1 MSNRNMWALAAGLED
16 DSAIVDQVQVNIS
29 ETHDEDGVPLE
40 YNDIDTG
47 EAIAEPIEAQAVE
60 AELEVEDAEDV
71 VEKLQD
77 TAEDLENHLVGIESR
92 IRSEQGLTA
101 NEVSTML
108 VGLRR
113 TFPNIAAVHPGNES
127 FNHSRISASLEVKD
141 RIVNGLQELWKK
153 IKALVERVLVK
164 MTQWYAK
171 LFSQAART
179 LSKVEAIKKKAQN
192 TKGGAQDDTVEIT
205 GIAETLANAQG
216 KIPTGA
222 NEIRAEL
229 EKMVKITH
237 WVFTTV
243 NSNTKGVTAELKTKF
258 KNIIDSASKQAANS
272 SGDSSINEDVT
283 FINSLLTTPAAAGGP
298 TTSVNSDSRFEG
310 LAAVAAVELPGNKG
324 IFYKTGVEGARNGKM
339 QASSMNNASLVTKH
353 YENIGATIMDFDGTV
368 NRKIDNKQDF
378 TTLNSATVVN
388 LCESAITILK
398 KIVEF
403 KSGYRDVTNYNKD
416 LQKEIDKAVSS
427 AQRDTNL
434 KKNASALSITS
445 QLIRGAGAVMQKT
458 TKFYPKISALLIKII
473 NAVMLWCTRSLSN
486 HKMD

>member
-1 MSNRNMWALAAGLED
+1 MSNPWALAAGLED

-108 VGLRR
+108 VGLHR
-113 TFPNIAAVHPGNES
+113 TFPNIAAIHPGNES
-127 FNHSRISASLEVKD
+127 FNHSRLSASLEVKD
-141 RIVNGLQELWKK
+141 RIVSGIQELWRK
-153 IKALVERVLVK
+153 IKAMVERVLVK
-164 MTQWYAK
+164 MTQWFAK

-179 LSKVEAIKKKAQN
+179 LSKVQAIKKKAQN
-192 TKGGAQDDTVEIT
+192 TKGGAQDDTIEIS
-205 GIAETLANAQG
+205 GIADTLADSTG

-222 NEIRAEL
+222 TEIRAHFDRML
-229 EKMVKITH
+229 QITN
-237 WVFTTV
+237 WVFGPV
-243 NSNTKGVTAELKTKF
+243 NVSTKGITQELKDKF
-258 KNIIDSASKQAANS
+258 KTLISDVSAKAAKDTNHT
-272 SGDSSINEDVT
+272 DMKADVD
-283 FINSLLTTPAAAGGP
+283 FLKNLAITPNKLVGP
-298 TTSVNSDSRFEG
+298 TQPTKTGDSRFEG
-310 LAAVAAVELPGNKG
+310 LAPVTVAELPGNKG
-324 IFYKTGVEGARNGKM
+324 IFYKTGIKPERLADDALISTHYQEMGPVILDF
-339 QASSMNNASLVTKH
+339 NANT
-353 YENIGATIMDFDGTV
+353 A
-368 NRKIDNKQDF
+368 RKIENKQDF
-378 TTLNSATVVN
+378 ATLSSGNVVS
-388 LCESAITILK
+388 LCDTAITILK

-416 LQKEIDKAVSS
+416 LQKEIDKAV
-427 AQRDTNL
+427 AAAGRDSNL
-434 KKNASALSITS
+434 KKNSAALAATS
-445 QLIRGAGAVMQKT
+445 QMIRGSGSMMQKA

-486 HKMD
+486 HKLD